1 MNEQRLL
8 DVCFCL
14 FLLALCLSAFA
25 SPGVPQSA
33 RQAVSVEPNAVHFV
47 IPEAPELNIVT
58 HVFPPFQRKFE
69 GQIKGPFVDIM
80 RQVCAEAQVTC
91 HIRMGAFK
99 DIYQDAIRGDADII
113 FSFLVEGDQQRRDQ
127 FILSDSI
134 ALTSYCFF
142 TTSTSNWQWSGD
154 PKELEGR
161 TIGVYGPS
169 GTSIVAQRTIA
180 GNPSTKL
187 VIDESN
193 LKVMQN
199 LVVGKYGQNASV
211 VINKDVG
218 LDLLKTG
225 NIYGPKP
232 AGDIEAT
239 TFGFGFSKRS
249 SNAHLAP
256 RMFDALRTLQ
266 AQRKIQP
273 ILREYGLT
281 PAGE

>member
-1 MNEQRLL
+1 MSKRQWQDAIFIML
-8 DVCFCL
+8 
-14 FLLALCLSAFA
+14 LLALFVATAIAQPLPRQRVTEEAD
-25 SPGVPQSA
+25 GVHY
-33 RQAVSVEPNAVHFV
+33 VLDG
-47 IPEAPELNIVT
+47 APELHIVT
-58 HVFPPFQRKFE
+58 HVFPPFQRKHNSSI
-69 GQIKGPFVDIM
+69 QGPFVEIM
-80 RQVCAEAQVTC
+80 RMVCQEARLSC

-99 DIYQDAIRGDADII
+99 DIYQDVLNGRADII
-113 FSFLVEGDQQRRDQ
+113 FSFLLEADRERSEQ
-127 FILSDSI
+127 FQLSDSI
-134 ALTSYCFF
+134 VKTSYCFF